1 MTNLRRFQTSLAAPG
16 RSPSIPP
23 DPMPAPATLLLTR
36 SDVGELTELDRC
48 IAAVEDAFRA
58 HGLSRPATGVL
69 GMPVPGGGFHIK
81 AGVLEVG
88 GRAYFA
94 AKTNANF
101 PANPERHKLPTI
113 QGVIV
118 LADAERGTP
127 LAVMDSMEITSLR
140 TAAATAVAARHLA
153 RPDAHSAAIIGCGV
167 QGRIQLKAVGRVRAL
182 DQVRLY
188 DRDRGRAE
196 QLARAVARTTKAK
209 ITVADDPRAA
219 ARPSD
224 TVVTCTSAQQPLLG
238 AGDVMAGTFVAGVG
252 ADHPEKNELA
262 PALLAASRVVV
273 DVLEQ
278 AATIGDLHHALAAGA
293 MTREGVVGELGA
305 IVAGRVPG
313 RTTAE
318 QTFVFDSTGMALQDV
333 AAAVVVYERARAA
346 RRGVKVR
353 LGQ

>member
-1 MTNLRRFQTSLAAPG
+1 MAAV
-16 RSPSIPP
+16 
-23 DPMPAPATLLLTR
+23 DTLLLTR
-36 SDVGELTELDRC
+36 SDVADLLDLDAC
-48 IAAVEDAFRA
+48 IAAVEEAFRA
-58 HGLSRPATGVL
+58 HGASRPPTGVL

-88 GRAYFA
+88 GRPYFA

-101 PANPERHKLPTI
+101 PDNPTQHRLPTI

-140 TAAATAVAARHLA
+140 TGAATAVAARHLA
-153 RPDAHSAAIIGCGV
+153 RADAHSVAIIGCGV
-167 QGRIQLKAVGRVRAL
+167 QGRVQLQAVRRVRAL

-196 QLARAVARTTKAK
+196 KMARALARTMKAE
-209 ITVADDPRAA
+209 ITVADNPRAA
-219 ARPSD
+219 ANSGSCVD
-224 TVVTCTSAQQPLLG
+224 VQVTTMSLG
-238 AGDVMAGTFVAGVG
+238 RAAGDVIAGTFVAGVG

-262 PALLAASRVVV
+262 PGLLAASRVVV

-278 AATIGDLHHALAAGA
+278 AATIGDLRHALAAGA
-293 MTREGVVGELGA
+293 MTRDDVAAELGA
-305 IVAGRVPG
+305 IVAGRAPG

-353 LGQ
+353 LGK

>member
-1 MTNLRRFQTSLAAPG
+1 MAAV
-16 RSPSIPP
+16 
-23 DPMPAPATLLLTR
+23 DTLLLTR
-36 SDVGELTELDRC
+36 SDVADLLDLDAC
-48 IAAVEDAFRA
+48 IAAVEEAFRA
-58 HGLSRPATGVL
+58 HGVSRPPTGLL

-101 PANPERHKLPTI
+101 PANPTRHKLPTI

-127 LAVMDSMEITSLR
+127 LAVLDSGEITSLR

-153 RPDAHSAAIIGCGV
+153 RADAHSAAIIGCGV
-167 QGRIQLKAVGRVRAL
+167 QGHVQLKAVARVRTL
-182 DQVRLY
+182 EQVRLY
-188 DRDRGRAE
+188 DRDRARAE
-196 QLARAVARTTKAK
+196 KMARAVRRAVKAQ
-209 ITVADDPRAA
+209 ITIAENPRAA

-224 TVVTCTSAQQPLLG
+224 IVVTCTSAHEPLLA

-262 PALLAASRVVV
+262 PSLLAASRVVV

-278 AATIGDLHHALAAGA
+278 AATIGDLHHALAARA
-293 MTREGVVGELGA
+293 MTQDEVTAELGA

-313 RTTAE
+313 RTTPE

-333 AAAVVVYERARAA
+333 AAAVVVYERARKA

-353 LGQ
+353 LGA

>member
-1 MTNLRRFQTSLAAPG
+1 MAAV
-16 RSPSIPP
+16 
-23 DPMPAPATLLLTR
+23 DTLLLTR
-36 SDVGELTELDRC
+36 RDVVELLDLDAC
-48 IAAVEDAFRA
+48 IVAVEDAFRA
-58 HGLSRPATGVL
+58 HGEGRSTIGVL
-69 GMPVPGGGFHIK
+69 GIAVRGGGFHIK

-88 GRAYFA
+88 GRPYFA

-101 PANPERHKLPTI
+101 PANRDRHGLPTI

-140 TAAATAVAARHLA
+140 TGAATAVAARHLA
-153 RPDAHSAAIIGCGV
+153 RADARSAAIIGCGV
-167 QGRIQLKAVGRVRAL
+167 QGRVQLRAVSRVRSL
-182 DQVRLY
+182 ERVRLY
-188 DRDRGRAE
+188 DRDHRRAE
-196 QLARAVARTTKAK
+196 EMARELARELTAE

-224 TVVTCTSAQQPLLG
+224 IVVTCTAAHEPILS

-273 DVLEQ
+273 DVLDQ

-293 MTREGVVGELGA
+293 MTRDDVAAELGA
-305 IVAGRVPG
+305 VVAGRSPG
-313 RTTAE
+313 RTSPE
-318 QTFVFDSTGMALQDV
+318 ETFVFDSTGMALQDV
-333 AAAVVVYERARAA
+333 AAAALVYERARAA
-346 RRGVKVR
+346 QRGIAVR
-353 LGQ
+353 LGE

>member
-1 MTNLRRFQTSLAAPG
+1 MAAV
-16 RSPSIPP
+16 
-23 DPMPAPATLLLTR
+23 DTLLLTR
-36 SDVGELTELDRC
+36 GDVADLLDLDAC
-48 IAAVEDAFRA
+48 IAAVEEAFRV
-58 HGLSRPATGVL
+58 HGASRPPTGVL

-81 AGVLEVG
+81 AGVLEVD
-88 GRAYFA
+88 GRPYFA

-101 PANPERHKLPTI
+101 PANPTHHKLPTI
-113 QGVIV
+113 QGVII

-127 LAVMDSMEITSLR
+127 LAVLDSMEITSLR
-140 TAAATAVAARHLA
+140 TGAATAVAARYLA
-153 RPDAHSAAIIGCGV
+153 RADARSAAIIGCGV
-167 QGRIQLKAVGRVRAL
+167 QGHVQLKAVSRVRKL
-182 DQVRLY
+182 EQVRLY

-196 QLARAVARTTKAK
+196 KMARAVRRAVKAEV
-209 ITVADDPRAA
+209 TVAENPRAA

-224 TVVTCTSAQQPLLG
+224 IVVTCTSAHEPLLA

-262 PALLAASRVVV
+262 PGLLAASRVVV

-293 MTREGVVGELGA
+293 MTREEVAAELGA
-305 IVAGRVPG
+305 IVAGRAPG
-313 RTTAE
+313 RTTPE

-333 AAAVVVYERARAA
+333 AAAVVVYERARKA

-353 LGQ
+353 FGK